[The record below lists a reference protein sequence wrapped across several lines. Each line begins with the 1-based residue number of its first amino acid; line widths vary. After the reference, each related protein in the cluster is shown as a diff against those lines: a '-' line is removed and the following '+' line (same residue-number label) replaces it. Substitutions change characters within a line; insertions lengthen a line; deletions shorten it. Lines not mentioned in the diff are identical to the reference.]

1 MPRAQI
7 LLVEDTPSDVELTRE
22 LLEEAAIDNVLHVTR
37 DGEAALEFLYRRGA
51 HAGAPRP
58 DLILLDLNLP
68 RRSGH
73 EVLQTI
79 KGDDR
84 LKTIPVIVLTT
95 SRADEDVLTSYR
107 HHANCFISKPLD
119 LDDFI
124 AVVKSI
130 EGFWLGTVRL
140 PPREEP

>member
-22 LLEEAAIDNVLHVTR
+22 LLEEAAIENDLHVAR
-37 DGEAALEFLYRRGA
+37 DGEAALAFLYRRGA

-73 EVLQTI
+73 EVLRTI

-84 LKTIPVIVLTT
+84 LKAIPVIVLTT
-95 SRADEDVLTSYR
+95 SRADEDVLASYR
-107 HHANCFISKPLD
+107 DHANCFISKPLD
-119 LDDFI
+119 LDEFI

-140 PPREEP
+140 PPRED